1 MSYQCISIADA
12 MSLMKNEDGLL
23 LDVRDAASFGAGN
36 IKSSINVSNENVEQV
51 LSRVDKKI
59 PLLVLCYHGNSSK
72 GAADYFN
79 SLGFESAY
87 SAYSVD
93 GGYETWKL
101 HL

>member
-12 MSLMKNEDGLL
+12 MLLIQNENAVL

-36 IKSSINVSNENVEQV
+36 IKKSINVSNENVEQI
-51 LSRVDKKI
+51 LSRVDKKT

-79 SLGFESAY
+79 SLGFEG
-87 SAYSVD
+87 AYSVD
-93 GGYETWKL
+93 GGYEAWKL

>member
-1 MSYQCISIADA
+1 MGYQCISIAEA
-12 MSLMKNEDGLL
+12 MSLIKDEDAVL
-23 LDVRDAASFGAGN
+23 LDVRDAASYGAGN

-51 LSRVDKKI
+51 LSRVDKKT

-79 SLGFESAY
+79 SLGFEST
-87 SAYSVD
+87 YSVD
-93 GGYETWKL
+93 GGYEMWKL